1 MLKNQLETFTDRHE
15 AIALFDHLRGRDPEK
30 PWPLLPIL
38 AFIAPGGSG
47 KSTLIEYLRLQKCC
61 LSEGR
66 AALPYASLDF
76 TLPHTPNRSPP
87 HPREPA

>member
-1 MLKNQLETFTDRHE
+1 MLKNQFETFTDRHE

-47 KSTLIEYLRLQKCC
+47 KSTLIEYLRQKISLIRRAYCSALC
-61 LSEGR
+61 LFGLYPPS
-66 AALPYASLDF
+66 YS
-76 TLPHTPNRSPP
+76 NRSPP

>member
-15 AIALFDHLRGRDPEK
+15 AIALFDRLRGRDPEK

-47 KSTLIEYLRLQKCC
+47 KSTLYRIPASAKMLLNEI
-61 LSEGR
+61 SEPSITLFQCPENR
-66 AALPYASLDF
+66 IQDMF
-76 TLPHTPNRSPP
+76 TL
-87 HPREPA
+87 